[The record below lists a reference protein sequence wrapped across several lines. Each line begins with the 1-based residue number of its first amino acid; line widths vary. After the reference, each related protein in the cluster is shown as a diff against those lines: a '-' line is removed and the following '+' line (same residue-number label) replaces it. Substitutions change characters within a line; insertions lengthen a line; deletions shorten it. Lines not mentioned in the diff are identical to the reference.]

1 MAPYSYSVLED
12 RGILL
17 ISGDDSRQFL
27 QGLISN
33 DVMLVTENNA
43 IYAALL
49 TPQGKYLFDFFIA
62 EHADGLL
69 LRSCGEYRF
78 TRSGMKRHFLAPRQF
93 GIPL

>member
-17 ISGDDSRQFL
+17 ISGDDTRQFL

-33 DVMLVTENNA
+33 DVTLVTENNA

-49 TPQGKYLFDFFIA
+49 TPQGKYLFDFFVSMRISF
-62 EHADGLL
+62 HGSYN
-69 LRSCGEYRF
+69 RN
-78 TRSGMKRHFLAPRQF
+78 
-93 GIPL
+93 